1 MVAYP
6 WEQCCRFTL
15 ATTTALIL
23 GEPVDDLEDED
34 HNTFASSFD
43 YASEISAIRL
53 RLADLR
59 WL

>member
-43 YASEISAIRL
+43 YALEISAIRL